1 MFNKGETVIYGSS
14 GICTV
19 SDIRKEN
26 FAGEKKLYYI
36 LKPVSE
42 RGTTVYHPVDGDE
55 SKLRLP
61 LTAEQANELLKSDFT
76 SAVIWQAGDIARREM
91 FDEILKEKEPVK
103 LLSLINII
111 TKKKIEKADNGKKLR
126 AADEKALNDA
136 KKIILGEFSFVT
148 GKSEDEILEIITK
161 K

>member
-1 MFNKGETVIYGSS
+1 MFNRGDTVIYGSS

-55 SKLRLP
+55 SKLRHP
-61 LTAEQANELLKSDFT
+61 ITAEKADELLKTDFV
-76 SAVIWQAGDIARREM
+76 SAVAWQAGDIARREA
-91 FDEILKEKEPVK
+91 FDEILKEREPVK
-103 LLSLINII
+103 LLSLINLI
-111 TKKKIEKADNGKKLR
+111 TKKKIEKSDIGKKLR

-136 KKIILGEFSFVT
+136 KRIILGEISFVT
-148 GKSEDEILEIITK
+148 GKTEDEILKIITEK
-161 K
+161 